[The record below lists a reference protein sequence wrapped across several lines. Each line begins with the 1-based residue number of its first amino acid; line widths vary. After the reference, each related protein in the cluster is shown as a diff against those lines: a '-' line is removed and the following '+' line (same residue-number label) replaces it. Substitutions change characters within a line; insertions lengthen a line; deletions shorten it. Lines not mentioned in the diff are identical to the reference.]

1 MKNFRRRALSIIICV
16 AMILTL
22 IPQTMLEKAGA
33 AVSGEQSPEYRQEI
47 IDALA
52 GIVGGT
58 EKAEDYY
65 RMLQDYGLI
74 DENGNILD
82 SWYIEKDGRQISLDE
97 IRKILAG
104 DYDPQDVVWVDG
116 APVALEDLKAMINIE
131 DYLAYVKDTYF
142 TDKVWTKEQ
151 TANAQSLVEQLE
163 KEGILLRTAS
173 NDNAG
178 HITGARDVS
187 HDARVTVTLDE
198 SSIGQNDV
206 AAFTARFSVSL
217 TGAVQGQQ
225 VTFKYK
231 ALSGSRS
238 VADSGVVK
246 EKTLTADSNGTATGT
261 IEVSANRVD
270 PMADVDPVY
279 SEKTYFILDCFDVKN
294 ALFTD
299 SNGTETEALG
309 ILVECKGSTAP
320 GTIPDFISFNILG
333 STGVPDDAFFRP
345 AGTFETKMITV
356 SAPDGNGVIGKTINL
371 YGEHN
376 PDLLKGDTRD
386 LTDGQQLLIKWGLVD
401 NVDFNH
407 LKGDDIKESYPVR
420 QFDNIVSYWDDDSN
434 SYKWYFGEGDLKPE
448 TTVEVHAAN
457 DPDGVNARICTNNV
471 VTDVKKTDTSA
482 LGVTGV
488 KTLDITSMRLI
499 QPATW
504 EFIVRK
510 NGGSEDWY
518 NYSRGYR
525 PDGSNLAGWDPENA
539 LPVGGR
545 DLSVVS
551 TGAAISKGDVITS
564 LTFDGGFAYYPLKI
578 ITYEQKLGASST
590 PDSSLPTSIQK
601 KISKIH
607 TIQEG
612 KPLNHSEWTMESSIV
627 YNGDHYYIT
636 YKNGDINQVVDHH
649 WTPDYYAEF
658 LPGTIEGEN
667 TTQSFYA
674 FYGNKFDI
682 TAQFSRSSAPQIESI
697 SVPACEFKPGE
708 LIPITVKYSE
718 PAKADARMKV
728 NGEYLTPCES
738 TAGISST
745 AVHAVNASGSGASAS
760 NVQTFLFEVK
770 ENGNSRITISEFT
783 VENLDGK
790 PFGNISDY
798 VDNLYGQ
805 KTLTLAPEG
814 LRIDNNVRK
823 NTFTSLTLKANNTNI
838 AEPKLNVTADVIND
852 IDRTAWLAG
861 DFVTEGTDH
870 FSKSLR
876 VRIVS
881 TDGYD
886 SGYLRLKSV
895 GDNITGGKLTTGDIA
910 IPENSSGATRY
921 YIAELYLDNGAVIPE
936 NATIEQLNS
945 KYDPVVGKYNGQLIG
960 IGTATVDAV
969 KYVTASDLTTVLSV
983 KESDG
988 QTDYA
993 YNDPNNKVIYV
1004 EKKPV
1009 IKASFTLADSGY
1021 TYGNPKKVTYINSYG
1036 NPVNSTADFAWV
1048 SSDTSVAVISADGR
1062 ISPTGKAGVT
1072 TISIIAYNGN
1082 VSKEENGV
1090 VVSKTVKKDVGTLKF
1105 ETGNIPFFEVPNI
1118 GYEII
1123 DGQDLTVFWS
1133 TNICTENGTTPTEFT
1148 IRLYRTAD
1156 ETLASA
1162 GDPVYETTVT
1172 CTASDPV
1179 MQYTVPADYLAYFY
1193 GENAVNS
1200 FVITIGTVYRGTPY
1214 SGKAVASVESLPAK
1228 VSLMGLDNYYILDTA
1243 GNVNI
1248 GWTVENFAKYS
1259 SSNPEQL
1266 FEMSIVRDGAEI
1278 CRINDPGT
1286 EYGQGNYRGT
1296 YTLENIGFNGTG
1308 AGKNG
1313 YRQIYTV
1320 SVKAKNGSSG
1330 TWSYDSFLLY
1340 VYDEAALKIWI
1351 QPTANDT
1358 EKKGKATGTVI
1369 PDGGSKESKLK
1380 MDNGSVIERM
1390 SQAEI
1395 LALKGDISLRN
1406 VISANYGD
1414 YAWTEL
1420 SDQLAWASDNNAA
1433 VSINYRQGSLYE
1445 DIRKLSYDSYRPGT
1459 DLLLSGIRDTDKPVT
1474 VTAEHVLTGM
1484 KDSLE
1489 VSVKT
1494 LKNRL
1499 YLFRCYP
1506 QTTTTLTYYDKV
1518 GKRHDVESNVNGEAA
1533 IYEEDGIWG
1542 DVYCRSVID
1551 EGLPTQEEYLA
1562 TIHNSDLKTGE
1573 GDSTKLELYPYNLV
1587 TLRRAAYAY
1596 VYLKNPDGTPYTGSV
1611 ILRGAVYVN
1620 DKIVKGHVL
1629 SRSNGSDLSEI
1640 EGKKCFSTLENPE
1653 VFGSDTIYFKGAQ
1666 FVTTAYGDL
1675 GGSTMG
1681 YYYEYSYGYEDKYL
1695 EPYMPDGALK
1705 ITMDVSQWELKDSE
1719 GNPRALSG
1727 LDKVKYVFTISAADS
1742 STHEEKI
1749 GYYPIFLEIDANA
1762 TEDNYVKSGDSIVTF
1777 RQNKKNTKHPF
1788 IVSQKTIACSNGHTT
1803 NVIDY
1808 TGRIGVSD
1816 SNPDGSVLE
1825 TIVMWWGES
1834 KEDADSNIYNLQLYT
1849 ADGKMV
1855 AYDYNTSK
1863 CSTYDWIFTRDVFTK
1878 YDVTLTPDSIK
1889 SCIDQ
1894 GQKKNL
1900 YLEYMRSYSEPIT
1913 RREDLPF
1920 ALANLIGVG
1929 KTEESRDLAS
1939 ALRNAGKS
1947 VGSDSSSATEAHDQ
1961 GDEFVGPALRLLA
1974 NMEFTDSEDAL
1985 LSMNIT
1991 PTNDPTKFLGL
2002 MSFSY
2007 STMDDN
2013 EIQNGVEMNL
2023 LPGEGSDFGY
2033 TPGIQDLPWGGGKKW
2048 LNGQKADLAEAM
2060 DNIVKSDVDVT
2071 YEIGGYME
2079 TLIYWDFDN
2088 EKWAMTVLDGGFNAG
2103 GGLGFKWDWNMWVG
2117 PVPITMEVELGG
2129 TVRVSMDAITTAY
2142 QNNTTQTFD
2151 LANEY
2156 LTKLRLYLYIKVF
2169 AGVGIDYSV
2178 IALKLGIF
2186 GQISL
2191 DMTFEWLNRPYLEE
2205 HRDEEVVKLAAP
2217 NYGTFFDPNI
2227 NGQRFRIDGL
2237 IGIEFVASVA
2247 CVEYEKVLYSV
2258 GFNMMD
2264 QKEGKYNDIESL
2276 WERNQKN
2283 LRYAID
2289 ALTQTG
2295 SMQVNR
2301 IGGESLLTLDLAPR
2315 AESRDYL
2322 NNTATKRT
2330 WCDGSA
2336 GAVVKTAKVT
2346 SSNAL
2351 RNIETNTYP
2360 YANPRIVN
2368 GGDKI
2373 IYLSD
2378 MDSADINAT
2387 RAVYATRNDVDIY
2400 EGENGAGKVLYNE
2413 TQSGE
2418 AGFGDTQLDTGYDG
2432 SLTVAAWVRRMV
2444 DNGKTAGQTLSNVD
2458 QMVSLNGTEIYASVI
2473 NGTGVPVTTRL
2484 TDNTGADVAPTTA
2497 VRSGNAMVAWRSVAV
2512 DENTT
2517 GTINI
2522 SNFNKKD
2529 TIKCRFYDG
2538 SAWSND
2544 TYTVYNGSSG
2554 NVKGLDS
2561 AMLTDGTAA
2570 IAYTLD
2576 TDGDDTTTTDREI
2589 VYAVISPNG
2598 TVLRNIRVTN
2608 NDKLDE
2614 NPSVEAVTVGTGEEF
2629 VLGWYSSKA
2638 VAQAS
2643 GSAKSSSADI
2653 CMVDFNSDG
2662 EVVGK
2667 IPGSLSQT
2675 AGGSG
2680 VNVTSNFRFVGG
2692 GHAIDKLGI
2701 AWVERAE
2708 TLPADTSGKAAD
2720 TIVTTAS
2727 APEYDILKAVMFYN
2741 NTQNNSIGVTSA
2753 INVAEM
2759 PEGTLIDSFDTVI
2772 GSGAGEDKIEAVI
2785 LGTTYGS
2792 NGVVTKNGITTNG
2805 EPIAYSVPSAVSNLY
2820 RVTENIENKLTVTS
2834 VNFDRS
2840 MVKTNSSLSVQ
2851 YALRNDGIDRINN
2864 ISITVGNVDTSYNNI
2879 NLMPGG
2885 VLVLRADYNTGSALT
2900 DADWTVA
2907 AEFNKGGGTET
2918 KEVRGKL
2925 QLDYPDIEVTSAKIV
2940 EEKGGKRK
2948 ILIKLN
2954 NASDALLYKGVGN
2967 SRNRQVGI
2975 SFYTDATLENEIS
2988 GINAF
2993 IIDDRD
2999 KLEMIDKGGY
3009 CELVEF
3015 DVNKYLQGQGVT
3027 TIPEAGIPI
3036 YVAANVLERNAVT
3049 RNYESCPEPD
3059 VSNNSAMVSCDN
3071 LQARTGK
3078 PVVITN
3084 DMEIRNGQT
3093 IVTVDIQNTSLAS
3106 TMTGNLIV
3114 SLMNEAHE
3122 IIDQKQSYT
3131 GNSTHTGMNAGA
3143 AVVKT
3148 GYVSS
3153 YGAYRMLTGGT
3164 NGLITLGG
3172 EQSTTETFIFDRP
3185 GYYVDVAYTNLILDS
3200 DNTEI
3205 GSISFSEL
3213 GINEKSF
3220 KADGSGR
3227 FVAEAKIN
3235 KDEIGGDLITQV
3247 IASAK
3252 SPYSTVKVTA
3262 DNGTSSQ
3269 TGNLINERFTLAKC
3283 DMGMGHQ
3290 SMTVRPEPEILIRKL
3305 TVTVTAD
3312 SGKTAEYL
3320 VNITYVD
3327 PAQTEQ
3333 EQDPGSNQVPSPGPS
3348 YPISGYITTEEPEPD
3363 KKQENKTEAATG
3375 KAPAAQRKANKI
3387 KLDKKLGITNKN
3399 GKLSFTW
3406 GKVKDAEFY
3415 ELYIAYYG
3423 DSLSDADPIVVKDAT
3438 RFSTKKIGGK
3448 KVDQT
3453 KNLMF
3458 KVRAYKTV
3466 DGKKTELG
3474 ESITLYAAG
3483 AKNKEY
3489 TNVAAVKLNKKN
3501 KSLAVGKTFKLKADI
3516 KLEDEKKKMLFS
3528 SAADLRYESTD
3539 TSVAKVSASGKITAV
3554 GKGTCYIRVHALNGV
3569 TAKIKITVE

>member
-1 MKNFRRRALSIIICV
+1 MKSFWRRAVSVIICV

-22 IPQTMLEKAGA
+22 IPQTMLEKVSA

-82 SWYIEKDGRQISLDE
+82 SWYIEKDGKPISLDE
-97 IRKILAG
+97 IREILAG
-104 DYDPQDVVWVDG
+104 DYDPQDMVWVDG
-116 APVALEDLKAMINIE
+116 APVCLEDLKTMIDIE

-151 TANAQSLVEQLE
+151 TANAKSLVEQLE
-163 KEGILLRTAS
+163 REGVVLRTA
-173 NDNAG
+173 NNTGA
-178 HITGARDVS
+178 HITGARDIS
-187 HDARVTVTLDE
+187 HDARVKVTLLE
-198 SSIGQNDV
+198 NSIEQTEV
-206 AAFTARFSVSL
+206 LAFTARFEVSL
-217 TGAVQGQQ
+217 EGAVPGQQ
-225 VTFKYK
+225 VSFKYK

-238 VADSGVVK
+238 VVDSGVVK
-246 EKTLTADSNGTATGT
+246 EKTLTAGADGTSTTEIDVAA
-261 IEVSANRVD
+261 ERVD

-279 SEKTYFILDCFDVKN
+279 SEKTFFILDCYDIKN
-294 ALFTD
+294 ALFTNEAGAD
-299 SNGTETEALG
+299 SEALG
-309 ILVECKGSTAP
+309 MLVECKGSTAE
-320 GTIPDFISFNILG
+320 GTMPDCISFNITG
-333 STGVPDDAFFRP
+333 STGVPNDAFFRP
-345 AGTFETKMITV
+345 AGTFRTETVMV
-356 SAPDGNGVIGKTINL
+356 DVVDDNGQLTGDRIGKQVNH
-371 YGEHN
+371 YEEHD
-376 PDLLKGDTRD
+376 PELLKGETKE
-386 LTDGQQLLIKWGLVD
+386 LTAGQQLLIKWGLVD
-401 NVDFNH
+401 NVDFDH

-448 TTVEVHAAN
+448 TTVEIHAAN
-457 DPDGVNARICTNNV
+457 DPDGVNARIGTNNV
-471 VTDVKKTDTSA
+471 VTDVKKTDTST

-525 PDGSNLAGWDPENA
+525 PDGSNLVGWDPENA

-578 ITYEQKLGASST
+578 ITYEQKQGASSM
-590 PDSSLPTSIQK
+590 PDSSLPTTIQK

-627 YNGDHYYIT
+627 YNGDHYYTT
-636 YKNGDINQVVDHH
+636 YKNGDINQVVERH

-658 LPGTIEGEN
+658 LPGTIDGEN

-697 SVPACEFKPGE
+697 SVPAREFHPGE
-708 LIPITVKYSE
+708 LIPITVRYSE
-718 PAKADARMKV
+718 PAKANARMLV
-728 NGEYLTPCES
+728 NGEYLTPVES
-738 TAGISST
+738 TGA
-745 AVHAVNASGSGASAS
+745 NATAS
-760 NVQTFLFEVK
+760 NIQTFLFKVK
-770 ENGNSRITISEFT
+770 ENGESSIRITEFT
-783 VENLDGK
+783 TENLDGK
-790 PFGNISDY
+790 AFGNISNY
-798 VDNLYGQ
+798 VAYGHP
-805 KTLTLAPEG
+805 LRLEPDG
-814 LRIDNNVRK
+814 LSIDNNVEK
-823 NTFTSLTLKANNTNI
+823 NTFTGFALKANNTNI
-838 AEPKLNVTADVIND
+838 AEPKLNVTVDVISDTN
-852 IDRTAWLAG
+852 RTAWLAA
-861 DFVTEGTDH
+861 DFETVGTDH

-881 TDGYD
+881 TDGSYD
-886 SGYLRLKSV
+886 SGYLKLKSV
-895 GDNITGGKLTTGDIA
+895 GENITGGKLTTGDIA
-910 IPENSSGATRY
+910 ISGNSSGATRY
-921 YIAELYLDNGAVIPE
+921 YIAELYLDNGTVLSE
-936 NATIEQLNS
+936 NATTEQQNS
-945 KYDPVVGKYNGQLIG
+945 KYDPVIGKYNGSLIG
-960 IGTATVDAV
+960 IGGDAV
-969 KYVTASDLTTVLSV
+969 ASV
-983 KESDG
+983 KFVTEADLLAEISVKKSDG
-988 QTDYA
+988 TTDYE
-993 YNDPNNKVIYV
+993 YNDQSNKVIYI
-1004 EKKPV
+1004 EEKPV
-1009 IKASFTLADSGY
+1009 IKASFSLAGSDY
-1021 TYGNPKKVTYINSYG
+1021 TYGNPAKVTYINTAG
-1036 NPVNSTADFAWV
+1036 NPANSTADFAWV
-1048 SSDTSVAVISADGR
+1048 SSDTSVAVISADGK
-1062 ISPTGKAGVT
+1062 ISPTGKAGETV
-1072 TISIIAYNGN
+1072 ISVIAYNGN
-1082 VSKEENGV
+1082 AEGKTLTKE
-1090 VVSKTVKKDVGTLKF
+1090 VGRLKF
-1105 ETGNIPFFEVPNI
+1105 DSGNTPFFEVPDLAYDI
-1118 GYEII
+1118 V
-1123 DGQDLTVFWS
+1123 DGQGLTVFWS
-1133 TNICTENGTTPTEFT
+1133 SNICAQNGTTPTVFT
-1148 IRLYRTAD
+1148 VKLYRANDSSGT
-1156 ETLASA
+1156 
-1162 GDPVYETTVT
+1162 PVYTTTVSGT
-1172 CTASDPV
+1172 KASPV
-1179 MQYTVPADYLAYFY
+1179 SQAAIPAEYLAYTY
-1193 GENAVNS
+1193 EENGINS
-1200 FVITIGTVYRGTPY
+1200 FVIVVSTEYHNTTY
-1214 SGKAVASVESLPAK
+1214 SGEVKASVESLPAK
-1228 VSLMGLDNYYILDTA
+1228 VSLTGLTDYYILDTA
-1243 GNVNI
+1243 GNVGIEWNI
-1248 GWTVENFAKYS
+1248 ENFAKFS
-1259 SSNPEQL
+1259 SVNAAEL
-1266 FEMSIVRDGAEI
+1266 FEMSIAK
-1278 CRINDPGT
+1278 NGT
-1286 EYGQGNYRGT
+1286 EIYKTNNPGVGDGQGNYRGT
-1296 YTLENIGFNGTG
+1296 YTLGSLGFN
-1308 AGKNG
+1308 ASASDKNG
-1313 YRQIYTV
+1313 YRQVYTV

-1358 EKKGKATGTVI
+1358 EKKGKATGTFVTG
-1369 PDGGSKESKLK
+1369 DGSTASSLV
-1380 MDNGSVIERM
+1380 MDNAAVISNM
-1390 SQAEI
+1390 TQDQI

-1406 VISANYGD
+1406 VISANYGE

-1433 VSINYRQGSLYE
+1433 VTINYRQGSLYE

-1459 DLLLSGIRDTDKPVT
+1459 DLLLSGLKDTDKPVT

-1484 KDSLE
+1484 KDSLA

-1506 QTTTTLTYYDKV
+1506 QTTTTLTYYDKNGV
-1518 GKRHDVESNVNGEAA
+1518 RHDVVSDASGEAA
-1533 IYEEDGIWG
+1533 IYEENGICS
-1542 DVYCRSVID
+1542 DVYCKSERN
-1551 EGLPTQEEYLA
+1551 GEEYLA

-1620 DKIVKGHVL
+1620 DEIVKGHVL
-1629 SRSNGSDLSEI
+1629 SESYSADIDQIQNGE
-1640 EGKKCFSTLENPE
+1640 CFTVLNTSGGYSTNWI
-1653 VFGSDTIYFKGAQ
+1653 SFKGAQ
-1666 FVTTAYGDL
+1666 FRTPKLEAMNGYNIAYDEL
-1675 GGSTMG
+1675 SFG
-1681 YYYEYSYGYEDKYL
+1681 YKDNYL
-1695 EPYMPDGALK
+1695 EPNMPDGALK

-1719 GNPRALSG
+1719 GNQRALSG
-1727 LDKVKYVFTISAADS
+1727 SDKVKYVFTISAADS
-1742 STHEEKI
+1742 STHEEI
-1749 GYYPIFLEIDANA
+1749 VGYYPIFLEIDANA

-1788 IVSQKTIACSNGHTT
+1788 IVGQKTVALSNGHTT

-1816 SNPDGSVLE
+1816 SNPEGSVLE
-1825 TIVMWWGES
+1825 TVVMWWGEEKDTFNDYS
-1834 KEDADSNIYNLQLYT
+1834 LQLYT
-1849 ADGKMV
+1849 SDGKEV
-1855 AYDYNTSK
+1855 AYDYLTSRLD
-1863 CSTYDWIFTRDVFTK
+1863 TNNWIFARDVLTK
-1878 YDVTLTPDSIK
+1878 YDVTLTADSIK
-1889 SCIDQ
+1889 NCVGE

-1900 YLEYMRSYSEPIT
+1900 YLEYKRKNYEPIT
-1913 RREDLPF
+1913 KREDLPF
-1920 ALANLIGVG
+1920 ALANLVGVG

-1939 ALRNAGKS
+1939 ALKNAGKS
-1947 VGSDSSSATEAHDQ
+1947 VSSDSSSATGADDQ

-1985 LSMNIT
+1985 ISMNIT

-2103 GGLGFKWDWNMWVG
+2103 GGLGFKWDRNMWVG
-2117 PVPITMEVELGG
+2117 PVPFTMEVELGG

-2142 QNNTTQTFD
+2142 QNNTTETLD

-2191 DMTFEWLNRPYLEE
+2191 DMTFEWLNRPYLSE
-2205 HRDEEVVKLAAP
+2205 HQGEDVVKLAAP
-2217 NYGTFFDPNI
+2217 NFGTWYEPNI

-2237 IGIEFVASVA
+2237 IGIEFVASIA

-2264 QKEGKYNDIESL
+2264 EKTGQYSNIEDL
-2276 WERNQKN
+2276 WALNQKN
-2283 LRYAID
+2283 LRNAID
-2289 ALTQTG
+2289 ALVQTG

-2301 IGGESLLTLDLAPR
+2301 FGDESLMTLDLAPR

-2322 NNTATKRT
+2322 SNTETKRT
-2330 WCDGSA
+2330 WGDTSSA
-2336 GAVVKTAKVT
+2336 AVARTAQVT
-2346 SSNAL
+2346 SSNVL
-2351 RNIETNTYP
+2351 RGIETNTYP
-2360 YANPRIVN
+2360 YANPRIVG

-2373 IYLSD
+2373 LYLSD
-2378 MDSADINAT
+2378 MNSADINAT
-2387 RAVYATRNDVDIY
+2387 RAVYATKSGDTYV
-2400 EGENGAGKVLYNE
+2400 GENSAGKVLYGG
-2413 TQSGE
+2413 TPGTD
-2418 AGFGDTQLDTGYDG
+2418 AGYGDTQLDTDYDG
-2432 SLTVAAWVRRMV
+2432 SLTVATWVRRMV
-2444 DNGKTAGQTLSNVD
+2444 DNGKTAGQTLSNID

-2473 NGTGVPVTTRL
+2473 DGTGDPVTTRL

-2497 VRSGNAMVAWRSVAV
+2497 VRGQKAMVAWRSVAV
-2512 DENTT
+2512 DENAT

-2522 SNFNKKD
+2522 ADFNKKD

-2538 SAWSND
+2538 TAWSSE

-2576 TDGDDTTTTDREI
+2576 TDGDDSTTSDREI
-2589 VYAVISPNG
+2589 VYAVINPDG
-2598 TVLRNIRVTN
+2598 TVARNIRVTN
-2608 NDKLDE
+2608 NSKLDE
-2614 NPSVEAVTVGTGEEF
+2614 NPAIEAVTVAGQESF
-2629 VLGWYSSKA
+2629 VLGWYSSEL
-2638 VAQAS
+2638 QATGTS
-2643 GSAKSSSADI
+2643 GASSADI
-2653 CMVDFNSDG
+2653 CMIDFNRNG
-2662 EVVGK
+2662 EVIGR

-2680 VNVTSNFRFVGG
+2680 VSATSNFRFVGG
-2692 GHAIDKLGI
+2692 GHTLDTLGI
-2701 AWVERAE
+2701 AWVERVE
-2708 TLPADTSGKAAD
+2708 GNPGGSNGLVS
-2720 TIVTTAS
+2720 TAS
-2727 APEYDILKAVMFYN
+2727 TPEYDVLKAVMFYSAAGD
-2741 NTQNNSIGVTSA
+2741 SIGVTSV
-2753 INVAEM
+2753 IDVAEM

-2772 GSGAGEDKIEAVI
+2772 GSDAGKIEAVI

-2792 NGVVTKNGITTNG
+2792 NGVVTKNGITTKG
-2805 EPIAYSVPSAVSNLY
+2805 ESISYSVPSAVSNLY
-2820 RVTENIENKLTVTS
+2820 RVTEVLENKLTVTS
-2834 VNFDRS
+2834 AHFDRS
-2840 MVKTNSSLSVQ
+2840 MVRNNSSMSVQ
-2851 YALRNDGIDRINN
+2851 YALRNDGIDPVKN
-2864 ISITVGNVDTSYNNI
+2864 ISVKIGNDVTDYNNI
-2879 NLMPGG
+2879 GLMPGG
-2885 VLVLRADYNTGSALT
+2885 VLVLRADHNTGSTLA
-2900 DADWTVA
+2900 DADWTVT
-2907 AEFNKGGGTET
+2907 AEFDKNGATET
-2918 KEVRGKL
+2918 KSVSGRL
-2925 QLDYPDIEVTSAKIV
+2925 LLDYPDIEVTSAKVV
-2940 EEKGGKRK
+2940 EEKDGKRK

-2954 NASDALLYKGVGN
+2954 NASDALLYKGIGN

-2975 SFYTDATLENEIS
+2975 SFYTDATLENEIA
-2988 GINAF
+2988 GIDYF
-2993 IIDDRD
+2993 IIDDGD
-2999 KLEMIDKGGY
+2999 ELEMIDNGGY
-3009 CELVEF
+3009 SKLVEF
-3015 DVNKYLQGQGVT
+3015 DVRTYLQGQNAT

-3036 YVAANVLERNAVT
+3036 YVAANVLEYNAFSHA
-3049 RNYESCPEPD
+3049 YESCPEPD

-3078 PVVITN
+3078 DVVITN
-3084 DMEIRNGQT
+3084 DMEVRNGQT

-3114 SLMNEAHE
+3114 SLMDENHE
-3122 IIDQKQSYT
+3122 IIEQKQSYT
-3131 GNSTHTGMNAGA
+3131 GSASHTGMNAGA

-3153 YGAYRMLTGGT
+3153 YGAYQMLTGNT

-3172 EQSTTETFIFDRP
+3172 EQTATQTFTFNQP
-3185 GYYVDVAYTNLILDS
+3185 GYYVDVAYTNLKLDS
-3200 DNTEI
+3200 DNTEL
-3205 GSISFSEL
+3205 GSLSLSEI

-3220 KADGSGR
+3220 KADGTGK

-3235 KDEIGGDLITQV
+3235 KDEIYGDIISTA

-3252 SPYSTVKVTA
+3252 SPFSTVKITA
-3262 DNGTSSQ
+3262 DNGTSSE
-3269 TGNLINERFTLAKC
+3269 TGNLINEKFTLAKL
-3283 DMGMGHQ
+3283 DGAGSHQ
-3290 SMTVRPEPEILIRKL
+3290 GTGAQAVPQILIRKL

-3312 SGKTAEYL
+3312 SGKKAEYV
-3320 VNITYVD
+3320 VNINYVD
-3327 PAQTEQ
+3327 PVQPT
-3333 EQDPGSNQVPSPGPS
+3333 PGPTPGPS
-3348 YPISGYITTEEPEPD
+3348 VTPVQEPEPEEELAPEE
-3363 KKQENKTEAATG
+3363 KKEEKVKPV
-3375 KAPAAQRKANKI
+3375 KAPAAERKANAV
-3387 KLDKKLGITNKN
+3387 KLDKKIGATQKN

-3406 GKVKDAEFY
+3406 GKVKDAEY
-3415 ELYIAYYG
+3415 YNVYVAYYG
-3423 DSLSDADPIVVKDAT
+3423 DPFEKTEPIKVEDAT
-3438 RFSTKKIGGK
+3438 KFSTKKIGGK
-3448 KVDQT
+3448 KIDQT
-3453 KNLMF
+3453 KNLKF
-3458 KVRAYKTV
+3458 KVVAYKTE
-3466 DGKKTELG
+3466 DGKKVELG
-3474 ESITLYAAG
+3474 ESITLYIAG
-3483 AKNKEY
+3483 AKNAEY
-3489 TNVAAVKLNKKN
+3489 TNVALIKLSKTKKT
-3501 KSLAVGKTFKLKADI
+3501 LTLGKTFKIKADV
-3516 KLEDEKKKMLFS
+3516 KLEDEKKKMLAS

-3539 TSVAKVSASGKITAV
+3539 TSVAKVSASGKITTV
-3554 GKGTCYIRVHALNGV
+3554 GKGTCYIRVYSLNGV
-3569 TAKIKITVE
+3569 TAKIKVTVE